1 MLFFHKCKLDQLFLS
16 KGTTDTDIGEVKS
29 ITDNLNIELGQ
40 AGGSDENASAAVAGG
55 AIKRFSAEL
64 LRPDQKKLVF
74 PTGFFR
80 TRKIRGSSETN
91 PDNVLSSTYTVRRHN
106 PDTSQTAQSV
116 STGAVQFTV
125 ASNESFASISNLQNF
140 ILIAS
145 SAGTGT
151 LATANVGA
159 VVPLTASLT

>member
-1 MLFFHKCKLDQLFLS
+1 M
-16 KGTTDTDIGEVKS
+16 
-29 ITDNLNIELGQ
+29 
-40 AGGSDENASAAVAGG
+40 
-55 AIKRFSAEL
+55 
-64 LRPDQKKLVF
+64 
-74 PTGFFR
+74 
-80 TRKIRGSSETN
+80 
-91 PDNVLSSTYTVRRHN
+91 SSTYTVRRHN

-159 VVPLTASLT
+159 VVLLLPLT

>member
-1 MLFFHKCKLDQLFLS
+1 MKMLLPLSHKKVQLKDFL
-16 KGTTDTDIGEVKS
+16 
-29 ITDNLNIELGQ
+29 
-40 AGGSDENASAAVAGG
+40 
-55 AIKRFSAEL
+55 AEL

-74 PTGFFR
+74 PTDSLEQE
-80 TRKIRGSSETN
+80 KIRSSETN

-151 LATANVGA
+151 LATANVA
-159 VVPLTASLT
+159 QFLLPLT

>member
-1 MLFFHKCKLDQLFLS
+1 M
-16 KGTTDTDIGEVKS
+16 
-29 ITDNLNIELGQ
+29 
-40 AGGSDENASAAVAGG
+40 
-55 AIKRFSAEL
+55 
-64 LRPDQKKLVF
+64 
-74 PTGFFR
+74 
-80 TRKIRGSSETN
+80 
-91 PDNVLSSTYTVRRHN
+91 SSTYTVRRHN

-125 ASNESFASISNLQNF
+125 ANESFASISNLQNF

-159 VVPLTASLT
+159 VVPLTAADLALSNDNRTLTISNLTSKTLPTGANVTNGNLMTLIASVTVSGAAVQKNQKHYNLTKQYK

>member
-1 MLFFHKCKLDQLFLS
+1 MFS
-16 KGTTDTDIGEVKS
+16 
-29 ITDNLNIELGQ
+29 
-40 AGGSDENASAAVAGG
+40 
-55 AIKRFSAEL
+55 RFSAEL

-145 SAGTGT
+145 SAAQVHLLLQTWVQSY
-151 LATANVGA
+151 LLL
-159 VVPLTASLT
+159 PLT